1 MGLFN
6 VFNKKIKQENIL
18 ICIGKKDCESK
29 FTVPF
34 VEDLILYFVEDG
46 IEGYRV
52 INEDDFKKININQE
66 DLINIAKENTK
77 NKIYKFYKEIP
88 VMRNE
93 KDQVIIPYDDDRLTK
108 KGIYNFWTSLVLFDE
123 FWNKTSDFCF
133 EKNWD
138 KYYIAMPY
146 RTFLIIGNAN
156 NENSRQ
162 EIEKLLDDYKK
173 QDKEELFASG
183 DYEAAKR
190 GISNDLFIMDK
201 GNLSKVI

>member
-133 EKNWD
+133 
-138 KYYIAMPY
+138 
-146 RTFLIIGNAN
+146 
-156 NENSRQ
+156 
-162 EIEKLLDDYKK
+162 
-173 QDKEELFASG
+173 
-183 DYEAAKR
+183 
-190 GISNDLFIMDK
+190 
-201 GNLSKVI
+201 